1 LVRVFATPPPAS
13 LGWDEV
19 EAMLLAHGAVLAVGR
34 GSRVRVE
41 LRGVRAVFHRPH
53 PRKELD
59 RGAVVSLRRF
69 LEHAGVT
76 P

>member
-19 EAMLLAHGAVLAVGR
+19 EAMLL
-34 GSRVRVE
+34 
-41 LRGVRAVFHRPH
+41 
-53 PRKELD
+53 
-59 RGAVVSLRRF
+59 
-69 LEHAGVT
+69 EHAGVT